1 MVGRRHRGP
10 GGRRGQCQNAD
21 FHNGGYGRAATNKDK
36 IWVYFNAIKSSALV
50 GGVDSATA
58 QAVRG
63 GIRYDRN
70 VSSRFFVSTFNDYEY
85 DKFQSLDLRFVAGGG
100 FGWQA

>member
-1 MVGRRHRGP
+1 MGVLQRDQVFGP
-10 GGRRGQCQNAD
+10 GR
-21 FHNGGYGRAATNKDK
+21 
-36 IWVYFNAIKSSALV
+36 
-50 GGVDSATA
+50 GVDSATA

-85 DKFQSLDLRFVAGGG
+85 DKFQSLDLRLSRAGIRMASGEG
-100 FGWQA
+100 PAGRAERGRRRGL